1 LQNIRE
7 KGNILN
13 RAKDTQQAQTIVSGR
28 NM

>member
-13 RAKDTQQAQTIVSGR
+13 RAKDTQPAQTIVSGR